1 MKKTLLTLIAVS
13 ILAIGAVAPASAQGR
28 GQGGGQQGGGGQGRG
43 QGGGFGGQRGGM
55 MGQGASVAQL
65 VGRAD
70 VQKDIKLT
78 DEQKSKIEKINADAQ
93 AQRQAMFEEMRNGGG
108 GGDRQAMMSQMQKMQ
123 EDIDKKVEAVLTA
136 EQKTRIMQIKVQLQ
150 GARALMDTKIQNE
163 LKLSVDQKKKIED
176 LRTKQQQAMQEV
188 MRRVQ
193 DQEIQREDVGPL
205 MEKNNKIMD
214 EELMKVLNDDQ
225 KKAFADMKG
234 PEFKA
239 DPNQG
244 RRGGGGN

>member
-13 ILAIGAVAPASAQGR
+13 VLAIGAVAPASAQGR

-55 MGQGASVAQL
+55 MGGGASVAQL

-78 DEQKSKIEKINADAQ
+78 DEQKTKIEKINADAQ

-108 GGDRQAMMSQMQKMQ
+108 GGDRQAMMSQFQKMQ

-136 EQKTRIMQIKVQLQ
+136 EQKTRITQIKVQLQ
-150 GARALMDTKIQNE
+150 GARALMDNKIQNE

-176 LRTKQQQAMQEV
+176 LRAKQQQAMQEV

-225 KKAFADMKG
+225 KKVFADMKG